1 MEANIEKNNRDA
13 KTRSIIAFCQASLIS
28 RMVTGA
34 QKEYSVYDEFPFW
47 TDEEKEEARIE
58 GLKAK
63 MFDIAKKQNKR
74 LNGEA

>member
-1 MEANIEKNNRDA
+1 
-13 KTRSIIAFCQASLIS
+13 
-28 RMVTGA
+28 MVTGA